1 MLLRLPAGR
10 PFLISEAASAGV
22 TRGALRSLVQS
33 GALRRLLPGVYVDA
47 QVPDSQLLRANAL
60 ARVLPSDA
68 VACRG
73 TAAWLL
79 GVPVD
84 RLRSADD
91 GAVSVEVCRHRS
103 TTGVRRQGVRGFVAP
118 LPADDVLLVHGVPC
132 TSPVRTALDLARWC
146 DRWDGL
152 AYLDAMA
159 RFGLVSKPELEAA
172 LPSIE
177 GLPWCEQGRE
187 LAGYVDPGAG
197 SAMESFMRLRY
208 LDAGFPQIET
218 QVPVL
223 DVSGVA
229 LYFLDCGVRELRFGI
244 EYDGEEFHGPEQA
257 AHDAGRRLWIV
268 EQGWRL
274 EVVRKH
280 LLLARTPEF
289 ECVIGAALGM
299 DPVILSYEERRR
311 TRLHRKRLRTTAA

>member
-1 MLLRLPAGR
+1 MLLRLPPGQ
-10 PFLISEAASAGV
+10 PFLASEAASVGISRGV
-22 TRGALRSLVQS
+22 LRSMTRS
-33 GALRRLLPGVYVDA
+33 GALRQLLPGVYVDA
-47 QVPDSQLLRANAL
+47 RAPDTQLLRASAL

-79 GVPVD
+79 GVPIE
-84 RLRSADD
+84 RLRRAED
-91 GAVSVEVCRHRS
+91 GALPVEICRDRATS
-103 TTGVRRQGVRGFVAP
+103 GVRRRGVRGFVAP
-118 LPADDVLLVHGVPC
+118 LPSDEVTLVHGVPC
-132 TSPVRTALDLARWC
+132 TSGIRTALDLARWC

-152 AYLDAMA
+152 AYLDALV
-159 RFGLVSKPELEAA
+159 RFGLVTQTQLEKAVPT
-172 LPSIE
+172 LE

-187 LAGYVDPGAG
+187 LVGYVDPGAG

-208 LDAGFPQIET
+208 LDAGFPRPET

-223 DVSGVA
+223 DESGLA
-229 LYFLDCGVRELRFGI
+229 CYFLDCGLRELRFGF
-244 EYDGEEFHGPEQA
+244 EYDGEEFHGPEQTG
-257 AHDAGRRLWIV
+257 HDAERRLWIA
-268 EQGWRL
+268 EHGWRI

-289 ECVIGAALGM
+289 ECVIGAALGI
-299 DPVILSYEERRR
+299 DPIILSFEERRR

>member
-1 MLLRLPAGR
+1 MLLRLQPGQ
-10 PFLISEAASAGV
+10 PFLVSEAAAAGI
-22 TRGALRSLVQS
+22 TRGALRSMTQT

-47 QVPDSQLLRANAL
+47 QVQDTQLLRANAL
-60 ARVLPSDA
+60 ARILPSDA

-73 TAAWLL
+73 TAAWLI

-84 RLRSADD
+84 RLRRAED
-91 GAVSVEVCRHRS
+91 GAVSVEICRDRS

-118 LPADDVLLVHGVPC
+118 LPPDEIQFVHGVPC
-132 TSPVRTALDLARWC
+132 TSAVRTALDLARWC

-152 AYLDAMA
+152 AYLDAMV
-159 RFGLVSKPELEAA
+159 RFGFVSQSELEAA
-172 LPSIE
+172 VPSLD

-187 LAGYVDPGAG
+187 LVGYVDPGAG

-208 LDAGFPQIET
+208 LDAGFPMVET
-218 QVPVL
+218 QVPIL
-223 DVSGVA
+223 DESGIVR
-229 LYFLDCGVRELRFGI
+229 YFLDCGVREPRFGF
-244 EYDGEEFHGPEQA
+244 EYDGEEFHGAEQA
-257 AHDAGRRLWIV
+257 THDAVRRSWIA

-289 ECVIGAALGM
+289 ECLIGAALGM
-299 DPVILSYEERRR
+299 DPVILSFEERRR
-311 TRLHRKRLRTTAA
+311 TRLHRKRLRTTNA